1 MIAFQLESDGR
12 HSATRMRAVA
22 GKKLLMI
29 GSAHQR
35 AKESSAMTIDDFYYS
50 RDVPPSRQTFSSG
63 TRPGTRPEMPKIR
76 AEKAIAYA

>member
-29 GSAHQR
+29 GERPSAG
-35 AKESSAMTIDDFYYS
+35 KGIVGYDD
-50 RDVPPSRQTFSSG
+50 R
-63 TRPGTRPEMPKIR
+63 
-76 AEKAIAYA
+76 